1 MKKNANIDKK
11 CGMTRTFAGTGK
23 NLVRFC
29 FLGVLSAMICWVPVI
44 DSNSAWGAVGSPSVE
59 ISEEGLQDMMEETG
73 QYLVNAVKEPTLSS
87 VGGEWT
93 MLGLSRGPLSMPEG
107 YAEEYVARIHQLMK
121 DQDGVLT
128 RTKYT
133 EYSRLVLAFT
143 ALGED
148 ITQVGGYSLLDYLVD
163 LDQITKQG
171 VNGPAF
177 ALLALDSHG
186 YGLPKQGVE
195 TVMAAGG
202 TVATRENLISYL
214 LDRGPQEGDPDRTAM
229 MLQALAPYRSDPEVA
244 AFGEEAF
251 GMLERME
258 SPEGEYTFGGHATS
272 ESLIQVMIAKQ
283 RWGISWEKNFTA
295 LQKYRQADGS
305 YAHVL
310 GEGGDLMATEQALY
324 ALVSCYRTLVQE
336 SGLYEMKEVSLDKE
350 ITVTLN
356 GFLLSFDQ
364 NPVIESDR
372 VLVPLRG
379 IFEALGA
386 TLHYEPVSRQVH
398 AGWEGHEVVLYIG
411 ASTAWVDG
419 KPVSLDVPAKILGD
433 RTMVPVRFISESL
446 EAVVDWDGP
455 ARQVV
460 IQR

>member
-1 MKKNANIDKK
+1 M
-11 CGMTRTFAGTGK
+11 
-23 NLVRFC
+23 V
-29 FLGVLSAMICWVPVI
+29 
-44 DSNSAWGAVGSPSVE
+44 
-59 ISEEGLQDMMEETG
+59 EETG
-73 QYLVNAVKEPTLSS
+73 QYLVKAVKEPTLSS

-324 ALVSCYRTLVQE
+324 ALVSCYRTLIQE
-336 SGLYEMKEVSLDKE
+336 PGLYEMKEVSLDKE

-356 GFLLSFDQ
+356 GLLLSFDQ

-386 TLHYEPVSRQVH
+386 TLQYEPVSRQVH

-419 KPVSLDVPAKILGD
+419 KQVNLDVPAKILGD